1 MSTALHL
8 ARGPFLYL
16 AFAVLLLGALRQWGL
31 TISEL
36 VRAHRVAGDQR
47 IPWRWMFRKSL
58 GWIVPVNA
66 LRGMRIP
73 FTAASAVFHVGML
86 LVPLFLEGHVALI
99 RKGLGL
105 SWPTLPSGAADVL
118 TVAAL
123 AGLGVILL
131 YRILDRAVRFLSG
144 AQDYLLL
151 ALCMVV
157 FVSGYLVGHPA
168 GSPLPFEAVYLC
180 HLLGAEL
187 VLVLIPFSKL
197 CHALLFASTR
207 IVWELGWHFV
217 PGGGEKVR
225 RALGRAGEPV

>member
-36 VRAHRVAGDQR
+36 VRAHHVAGDQR

-66 LRGMRIP
+66 LRGTRIP
-73 FTAASAVFHVGML
+73 FTAASATFHVGML
-86 LVPLFLEGHVALI
+86 LVPLFLAGHVALVQ
-99 RKGLGL
+99 KGLGL
-105 SWPTLPSGAADVL
+105 SWPTLPSGAADGL
-118 TVAAL
+118 TLAAL

-131 YRILDRAVRFLSG
+131 YRLLDRAVRFLSQ

-151 ALCMVV
+151 ALCITA
-157 FVSGYLVGHPA
+157 FSSGYFVAHPA
-168 GSPLPFEAVYLC
+168 TSPLRFDLMYLG
-180 HLLGAEL
+180 HLVSAEL
-187 VLVLIPFSKL
+187 ILLLIPFSKL
-197 CHALLFASTR
+197 CHALLFPSTR

-217 PGGGEKVR
+217 PGGGDKVR
-225 RALGRAGEPV
+225 TALGKAGEPV